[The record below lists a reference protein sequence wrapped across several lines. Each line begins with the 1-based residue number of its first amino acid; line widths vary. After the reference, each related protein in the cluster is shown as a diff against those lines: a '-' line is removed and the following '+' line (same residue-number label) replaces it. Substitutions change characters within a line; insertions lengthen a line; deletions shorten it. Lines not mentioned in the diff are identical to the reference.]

1 MFSRFF
7 LVMVLFLMLAEVILI
22 MYARS
27 PEAAEA
33 DYSHAVWKPAH
44 RDNYTPANRG
54 KGDIRWI
61 VIHDIEGTAEAAIA
75 WFQNPAARASAH
87 YVIAYDGTV
96 YQMVREKDIA
106 WHAGNWEY
114 NKRAIGIELAGYAD
128 KNMYTEEE
136 YHACAKLVAYLA
148 KKYGIPIVHPEG
160 IAPADPEEG
169 AGIIGHSQVPDPQD
183 PSQGGGRSH
192 HCDPGKYWN
201 WTKFIGLVKHYYS
214 QSSD

>member
-1 MFSRFF
+1 MLREVFVAA
-7 LVMVLFLMLAEVILI
+7 LAALFLFSLFI
-22 MYARS
+22 MMNAGRA
-27 PEAAEA
+27 PKEA
-33 DYSHAVWKPAH
+33 DYKEAIWKSASK
-44 RDNYTPANRG
+44 DNYTPANRG

-61 VIHDIEGTAEAAIA
+61 IIHDIEGTAEAAVA

-128 KNMYTEEE
+128 KNMYTDEE

-160 IAPADPEEG
+160 IAPADPEDG
-169 AGIIGHSQVPDPQD
+169 AGIIGHSQVPDPRD
-183 PSQGGGRSH
+183 PSRGGGRSH
-192 HCDPGKYWN
+192 HYDPGKYWN
-201 WTKFIGLVKHYYS
+201 WTKFMELVKYYYNQAS
-214 QSSD
+214 G